1 MPVVAIEMWRQSGST
16 HPSFK
21 YFFAATAIAYA
32 FSLVSAVAARH
43 RFPEGW
49 LVPAQPVWDGV
60 YCTSL
65 LYISGGL
72 FSPFVF
78 LYMILII
85 GSATLFSRKGA
96 YGVAALAAVCYLA
109 LCALHFRGLITP
121 LNPFRLALD
130 AVQGVVARV
139 GFHVLA
145 FFAVAALSG
154 YLSEQ
159 LRRTGEKLVR
169 AEDRILNLE
178 HLQAAILQSMGS
190 GLMAIDSVGRV
201 MFRNQAAENLL
212 KRAGIAPES
221 HAKVFTRG
229 SGDRNEVRV
238 GEGQGGMVIGYSIF
252 PLADRKGRR
261 IGSILTFQDLTGIRK
276 LEEGLTAADRMAAV
290 GRLAAGL
297 AHEIRNP
304 LASLSGSV
312 QMLKEMAGERTD
324 ERDVLFN
331 IVVRETDRLNHL
343 VTDFLGYAR
352 PSELRVGEVRI
363 RELVE
368 EVGLFLRQGEGRAG
382 FELAVEIDPEI
393 DVQADREQLEAALL
407 NLFRNSIEA
416 SPEGVRVT
424 ARGRVEDGFALI
436 EIADDGPGMSE
447 TVAPRAF
454 EPFVSD
460 KQGGTGLGL
469 ATVHR
474 ILQSHGGTVSFE
486 NLADGGVVFR
496 LRLPLTSAR
505 PSQFGAG

>member
-1 MPVVAIEMWRQSGST
+1 MLMPVVAIEMWRQSGST

-21 YFFAATAIAYA
+21 YFFAATALGYA
-32 FSLVSAVAARH
+32 FSLISALAAKLHLPGR
-43 RFPEGW
+43 PTIA
-49 LVPAQPVWDGV
+49 VQPTWDAL
-60 YCTSL
+60 YCTAL

-85 GSATLFSRKGA
+85 GSATLFSRRGA
-96 YGVAALAAVCYLA
+96 YAVAAIAAAFYLA
-109 LCALHFRGLITP
+109 LCTLHFHELISP
-121 LNPFRLALD
+121 LNPFRMVLD
-130 AVQGVVARV
+130 AGQGVVARV

-169 AEDRILNLE
+169 AEDKILNLE

-190 GLMAIDSVGRV
+190 GLMAIDSQGRV
-201 MFRNQAAENLL
+201 MFRNQAAEGLL

-221 HAKVFTRG
+221 HGKLFSRAG
-229 SGDRNEVRV
+229 GDRNEVRV
-238 GEGQGGMVIGYSIF
+238 GEGQEAMVIGYSVF
-252 PLADRKGRR
+252 PLADRVGRR
-261 IGSILTFQDLTGIRK
+261 IGSILTFQDLTAIRK
-276 LEEGLTAADRMAAV
+276 LEQGFLKADQMAAV

-312 QMLKEMAGERTD
+312 QMLKGLGGEGAE
-324 ERDVLFN
+324 ERDILFN

-352 PSELRVGEVRI
+352 PAEPRMAEFKL
-363 RELVE
+363 RELVD
-368 EVGLFLRQGEGRAG
+368 EVGLFIRHGEGREKFA
-382 FELAVEIDPEI
+382 FEVDIDPEMS
-393 DVQADREQLEAALL
+393 VVADREQLAAALL
-407 NLFRNSIEA
+407 NLLRNSIESA
-416 SPEGVRVT
+416 PEGVRVT
-424 ARGRVEDGFALI
+424 ALGRLEGDFVVLEVS
-436 EIADDGPGMSE
+436 DDGPGISPNIAE
-447 TVAPRAF
+447 RAF

-474 ILQSHGGTVSFE
+474 IMHTHGGSVAFE
-486 NLADGGVVFR
+486 NKASGGASFR
-496 LRLPLTSAR
+496 LRFPANGTTASLL
-505 PSQFGAG
+505 